1 VLEKGTLSG
10 HPISGVSMALRDEA
24 FHVVD
29 SSELGFRLAAIGMFL
44 ESYLKMKPAWKPL
57 ILEPIM
63 MEEVV
68 ASVEPQS
75 ASLSFLSFLAY

>member
-24 FHVVD
+24 FHVVG
-29 SSELGFRLAAIGMFL
+29 SSELAFRLAAIGMFL
-44 ESYLKMKPAWKPL
+44 GAYLKMKPAWEPL

-63 MEEVV
+63 MVEVV
-68 ASVEPQS
+68 ASVEFPS
-75 ASLSFLSFLAY
+75 PSSPPWLTKL